1 MVPSLNIKRVF
12 LNFPLA
18 NQNRRFIEMMHE
30 TTTVDTLDEPV
41 TVTLKRDLLNIWNKI
56 KQVLN
61 PATKQSDILRDWDWW
76 GPLLFCLALSVRLS
90 LGSYLQ
96 GPEIFS
102 MVFFI
107 IWCGSGVV
115 TLNSLLLGN
124 KISFYQSVCVLGYC
138 IFPLV
143 AVSMVTL
150 VVGFGLKL
158 ILSGVALAWATA
170 SSINFLGKVQEK
182 RKALTVYPIFLFYFM
197 LTWLILVLQ

>member
-1 MVPSLNIKRVF
+1 
-12 LNFPLA
+12 
-18 NQNRRFIEMMHE
+18 MMQE

-41 TVTLKRDLLNIWNKI
+41 VETLKRDLLNIWQKI

-61 PATKQSDILRDWDWW
+61 PVTKQTGILKDWDWW
-76 GPLLFCLALSVRLS
+76 GPLLFCLILSVRLS
-90 LGSYLQ
+90 LGSLDQ
-96 GPEIFS
+96 GPEVFS

-107 IWCGSGVV
+107 IWCGSGIV

-143 AVSMVTL
+143 ILSLLTL
-150 VVGFGLKL
+150 ILPLFAKF
-158 ILSGVALAWATA
+158 ILSGAALAWATV

-182 RKALTVYPIFLFYFM
+182 RKSLTVYPIFLFYFM
-197 LTWLILVLQ
+197 LTWLILILQ